1 MYKQTVQNYLKVKW
15 TYCIVAPFSIALAT
29 LITLE
34 LLSIFN
40 VRDQML
46 QHMFIQVA
54 FLSKSEVAVGAC
66 EWSDVVMHTHMIQ

>member
-1 MYKQTVQNYLKVKW
+1 MYKQTVQNCMKAEW
-15 TYCIVAPFSIALAT
+15 TYCIVAPFRIALTT

-46 QHMFIQVA
+46 QHMFVQVA
-54 FLSKSEVAVGAC
+54 FLSKSEVTVGAC
-66 EWSDVVMHTHMIQ
+66 EWSDVVMHTHMVQ